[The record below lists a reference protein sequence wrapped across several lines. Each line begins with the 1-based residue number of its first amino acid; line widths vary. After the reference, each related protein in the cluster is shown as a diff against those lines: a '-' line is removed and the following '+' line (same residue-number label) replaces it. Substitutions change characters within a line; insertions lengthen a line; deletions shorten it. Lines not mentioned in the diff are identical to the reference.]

1 MLTFMPPTPPL
12 PVHTPMSSS
21 TMSLAILP
29 SAPMAYN
36 QSSGPTLL
44 APSPSPAKRP
54 KLSLNTT
61 NVPSSVFGKGSTS
74 LRLDTLS
81 ATSPTTRNTFRNAYD
96 QAQSRQTINSRSSKP
111 RLALLATNVSNSDEQ
126 TSQIDR
132 EERNDSAASSTST
145 SSTVSSVDFS
155 TAEVPYRVAYN
166 VKSILVNSPIARKST
181 RITSF
186 AQSKPMF
193 PATKKVAFKAPLTED
208 IQTTKY
214 TMKHS
219 DIESSTSTISTLELS
234 QPEKASVCND
244 EEIEKPQLKDDEVEK
259 KKVPSSPHTGN
270 KRESSDEEDDSDS
283 CPATPVAGRKKRHRE
298 WRWTL
303 GPIGPSSDQQHQQQ
317 QQPQDTDNID
327 QQSNG
332 V

>member
-12 PVHTPMSSS
+12 PVHTPMSRS

-29 SAPMAYN
+29 SSAPMAYS

-54 KLSLNTT
+54 KLSLNTA
-61 NVPSSVFGKGSTS
+61 NVPTVFGKGSTS

-81 ATSPTTRNTFRNAYD
+81 ASSPTTRNTFRNAYN
-96 QAQSRQTINSRSSKP
+96 QAQSQQTTSCRPPKP
-111 RLALLATNVSNSDEQ
+111 RLAPLATNVSNLGEQ
-126 TSQIDR
+126 TSRIDC
-132 EERNDSAASSTST
+132 EETTDSAASSTST

-166 VKSILVNSPIARKST
+166 VRSILVNSPIPRKPT

-193 PATKKVAFKAPLTED
+193 PATKKVAFRAPLTED

-234 QPEKASVCND
+234 PPEEAPATNEEAEQPESTV
-244 EEIEKPQLKDDEVEK
+244 EVEK
-259 KKVPSSPHTGN
+259 KGPSSPQTGD
-270 KRESSDEEDDSDS
+270 KRESSDEEEDTDS
-283 CPATPVAGRKKRHRE
+283 CPATPVAGRNKRHRE

-303 GPIGPSSDQQHQQQ
+303 GPIGPSNDHHQQQ
-317 QQPQDTDNID
+317 QRKETDNAD

>member
-1 MLTFMPPTPPL
+1 
-12 PVHTPMSSS
+12 
-21 TMSLAILP
+21 MSLAILP

-54 KLSLNTT
+54 KLSLNTA
-61 NVPSSVFGKGSTS
+61 NVPSVFGKGSTS

-81 ATSPTTRNTFRNAYD
+81 ATSPTTRNTFSNAYD
-96 QAQSRQTINSRSSKP
+96 QAQSRQTVNARPSKP
-111 RLALLATNVSNSDEQ
+111 RLAPLATDVANVDD
-126 TSQIDR
+126 QIAQVDC
-132 EERNDSAASSTST
+132 EDRNDSAASS
-145 SSTVSSVDFS
+145 SSTCSTASTVDFS
-155 TAEVPYRVAYN
+155 TAEVPYRVPYN
-166 VKSILVNSPIARKST
+166 VKSILVNSPIARKPA
-181 RITSF
+181 RIISF

-193 PATKKVAFKAPLTED
+193 PAAKKVAFKAPLTED

-234 QPEKASVCND
+234 PSEKTSTVD
-244 EEIEKPQLKDDEVEK
+244 EDDEDDEDEKSETVEVEK
-259 KKVPSSPHTGN
+259 KEASSPHTGD

-283 CPATPVAGRKKRHRE
+283 CPATPVAGRKKRHRD

-303 GPIGPSSDQQHQQQ
+303 DPIGPSQDQQQ
-317 QQPQDTDNID
+317 QQREETDNVD
-327 QQSNG
+327 QQSSG